1 MFGDVS
7 HAGAGAQV
15 LAMLCTNKFVL
26 LTGITLL
33 LVTSLA
39 RWLAGI
45 NGADELGAYLLMLFL
60 FKIGL
65 PADLLAVVQQAPIMF
80 VFCAIIAAMN
90 VAVPL
95 LVGRWLRLNLEE
107 LVLAMN
113 ATLGGPSTAAAM
125 AVSAGWSRLVLPGL
139 LIGLLGYIVGTPLG
153 LLVIELLKR

>member
-1 MFGDVS
+1 M
-7 HAGAGAQV
+7 QV
-15 LAMLCTNKFVL
+15 LATLFTNPFVV

-33 LVTSLA
+33 LATSLS
-39 RWLAGI
+39 RWLTAI

-65 PADLLAVVQQAPIMF
+65 PADLVAVLKQAPIMF
-80 VFCAIIAAMN
+80 VFCAIIAVVN

-95 LVGRWLRLNLEE
+95 VVGRWLRLNLEE

-153 LLVIELLKR
+153 LLVMEFLKR